1 MSKIKIYL
9 DIDDVVAAW
18 QEAYCAKFNRK
29 PAKSWDENREEMNNH
44 LSILKKEKSFW
55 VNLPIKNNPNF
66 QPSGY
71 LSARSIPKA
80 WTYEFMK
87 LNKLPGRSYINQVPW
102 GVSKIS
108 KLKQLGC
115 SIFIDDKLETFL
127 ECNKNGI
134 FCLLMDASHNQNY
147 ATPLRINKL
156 DYAEI
161 MSMYNKYGKGI
172 N

>member
-1 MSKIKIYL
+1 MQKKIKIYL

-18 QEAYCAKFNRK
+18 HEAYYKRFNRK
-29 PAKSWDENREEMNNH
+29 PIDYWDTTDTMSNH

-55 VNLPIKNNPNF
+55 VNLPIKHFPNF

-102 GVSKIS
+102 GVSKID
-108 KLKQLGC
+108 KLKQLSC

-127 ECNKNGI
+127 ECNRNGI
-134 FCLLMDASHNQNY
+134 FCLLMDACHNQGY
-147 ATPLRINKL
+147 TTHLRINKL
-156 DYAEI
+156 DYNEI
-161 MSMYNKYGKGI
+161 MEMYHKYGNK